1 MNIDDDMM
9 PSTES
14 YSPTSTETYS
24 VSPPQQMDLT
34 DSSSAEDFQV
44 YEPRIFTF
52 EELAIATRHFS
63 NKELLGIGD
72 FGDVYKGYLPS
83 GEVIAI
89 KKLKYKQG
97 GQQEEEFKN
106 QIKDF
111 GFVSHPNLVK
121 LVGYCGE
128 EADRLLVSEFV
139 PNKSLRF
146 HLSDAK
152 QRSNLKWSKRMQI
165 AIDSAKG
172 LAYLHEKCNPKII
185 HQDIKSDN
193 ILLDNDFKPKVA
205 DFGLAK
211 FFSEIDIRQIPVDKK
226 EASIYKDSENSHFDE
241 SSDVY
246 SFGVL
251 LLELISG
258 RKIYEG
264 HISIVNW
271 ARPLM
276 INGDSVNVNYN
287 SLVDSTLE
295 GDYNKSEMERVIYCA
310 AASVYSKFSRYRP
323 TMEQM
328 VRTLEGKMTHKKLW
342 VVEETQSSKDYEAYE
357 LRTFTFPELA
367 NATGHFT
374 NARLLGGGGFG
385 TVYRGS
391 LSRDIDVAIKKLNF
405 ELDGQQKEEFEKEV
419 NAVGIVRHRNL
430 VKLVGYCS
438 EKFDRLLVLE
448 FVPNKSLR
456 SHLNDEERRSNL
468 KWSERMKIA
477 IGSAKGLAY
486 LHEECNSK
494 IIHRDIKAEN
504 ILLDNNYKPKI
515 ADFGLAKF
523 FPETNSVT
531 HISSCWKGTNVYAD
545 PENYYPQKGENILQK
560 ISEKSDVY
568 SFGVVLLELITGRKI
583 FDEHQVDIVNWAK
596 PLMIKGD
603 SVEIEYSCLVDSLL
617 RRDYIKSEMKLMIYC
632 AAASLYRPSKLR
644 PRMKQIV
651 EALEGKIPCNEL
663 WVAEDINY
671 IAGKPYKPEMMKRPS
686 LLKKFDFGDLATAAG
701 SFSGAHLLR
710 QHDLCPVYEGVLPNS
725 DQRVAIKRLR
735 YELSQQQKDEFKK
748 EIMAISNVYHR
759 NIVNLIGYCSDDD
772 DNRLLVFEF
781 VPNNSLK
788 FHLHEGGS
796 STINWSNRMKIAV
809 GSAKGLKYMH
819 EDSGHKILHLYVKS
833 DNILL
838 NDKFIPKLAE
848 FGSAKI
854 FPDALTH
861 LSISQ
866 IMINS
871 GYMAPEYQA
880 TNKLTDKLDI
890 YSFGVILLELITG
903 KQPFGHFSGHT
914 NMVKWAKPMLSKSL
928 FEGKDMSNFVD
939 EELQGCYD
947 PKQMDQMVAC
957 VLACVHDD
965 PQRRPP
971 MSRILEVL
979 EGRKSLEETILFLN
993 LNNR

>member
-1 MNIDDDMM
+1 MNIDEDMM
-9 PSTES
+9 ASSES
-14 YSPTSTETYS
+14 YRPTSTGETYS
-24 VSPPQQMDLT
+24 VSPPRQMDLT
-34 DSSSAEDFQV
+34 ESSSTADFQV
-44 YEPRIFTF
+44 YEPRKFTF

-63 NKELLGIGD
+63 NNELLGVGD

-89 KKLKYKQG
+89 KKLKYKQK

-106 QIKDF
+106 QIKDL
-111 GFVSHPNLVK
+111 GIVSHPNLVK

-128 EADRLLVSEFV
+128 EADRLLVLEFV

-146 HLSDAK
+146 HLSDVK

-165 AIDSAKG
+165 AIDSARG

-193 ILLDNDFKPKVA
+193 VLLDNDFKAKVA
-205 DFGLAK
+205 DFGLHK
-211 FFSEIDIRQIPVDKK
+211 IFSEIDIRQIPIDKK
-226 EASIYKDSENSHFDE
+226 EASIYKDSKNAHFDKK
-241 SSDVY
+241 SDVY

-264 HISIVNW
+264 HVSIVNW
-271 ARPLM
+271 ARSLM

-295 GDYNKSEMERVIYCA
+295 GDYNQSEMERVIYCA
-310 AASVYSKFSRYRP
+310 AASVYSKFSRQRP

-328 VRTLEGKMTHKKLW
+328 VRTLEGKMPHKELW
-342 VVEETQSSKDYEAYE
+342 VLEETQSSKEYEAYE

-438 EKFDRLLVLE
+438 QEFDRLLVLE

-468 KWSERMKIA
+468 KWSKRMNIA

-531 HISSCWKGTNVYAD
+531 HISSRWKGTNVYAD
-545 PENYYPQKGENILQK
+545 PENYYPQEGENILQK

-583 FDEHQVDIVNWAK
+583 FDEHQVDIVNW
-596 PLMIKGD
+596 
-603 SVEIEYSCLVDSLL
+603 
-617 RRDYIKSEMKLMIYC
+617 
-632 AAASLYRPSKLR
+632 
-644 PRMKQIV
+644 IV

-663 WVAEDINY
+663 WIAEDINY
-671 IAGKPYKPEMMKRPS
+671 ISGKPYNPEMMKRPS
-686 LLKKFDFGDLATAAG
+686 LLKKFDFGDLAMAAG
-701 SFSGAHLLR
+701 SFTRTQLLR

-725 DQRVAIKRLR
+725 DQRVAIKRLG
-735 YELSQQQKDEFKK
+735 YKLSQQKKDEFKK

-788 FHLHEGGS
+788 FHLHENGS
-796 STINWSNRMKIAV
+796 STINWSNRMKIAI
-809 GSAKGLKYMH
+809 GSAQGLKYMH

-854 FPDALTH
+854 FPDSLTH

-866 IMINS
+866 VMINS
-871 GYMAPEYQA
+871 GYMAPEYQT
-880 TNKLTDKLDI
+880 TNKFTDKLDI

-903 KQPFGHFSGHT
+903 KQPVGHFSGHT

-939 EELQGCYD
+939 EELQGYYD

-979 EGRKSLEETILFLN
+979 KGRKSLEETIRFLN
-993 LNNR
+993 LNKDDILRWE